1 VTDDVA
7 AFYDDFAHDYADAI
21 LADFDQVS
29 RRQGQQLQAL
39 LHPRG
44 VRRVLDVACGNG
56 LQSIALAELGYQVTG
71 LDISPGMIAQ
81 AKRNAERHRVAIEWI
96 VGDWHD
102 LARTFASPFDA
113 VVCWGNSL
121 SHVADA
127 DDLTA
132 VLGEMAS
139 VTAPSGVCL
148 VDLRDW
154 DRVSEER
161 PKGQIRQAKE
171 TPEGRL
177 VSFDLWHYPSPEAMI
192 MEVFVL
198 RERGGQWEVRRREV
212 VHRMISRAEFE
223 AAATKAGFAR
233 IERTNLGAF
242 DVWALEKQNRGE

>member
-1 VTDDVA
+1 MTDDVA

-21 LADFDQVS
+21 LADFDAAVQ
-29 RRQGQQLQAL
+29 RNGERLDAML
-39 LHPRG
+39 RPRG
-44 VRRVLDVACGNG
+44 AKRVLDVACGTG
-56 LQSIALAELGYQVTG
+56 LQSLGLAALGYQVMG

-81 AKRNAERHRVAIEWI
+81 AKRNADRYSVVIEWM

-102 LARTFASPFDA
+102 LTRTFASPFDA
-113 VVCWGNSL
+113 VICWGNSL

-154 DRVSEER
+154 DRVREER

-177 VSFDLWHYPSPEAMI
+177 VSFDLWHYPSPEVMI

-212 VHRMISRAEFE
+212 VHRMIGRAEFE

-233 IERTNLGAF
+233 IERTSLGAF
-242 DVWALEKQNRGE
+242 DVWALEKQNGGE